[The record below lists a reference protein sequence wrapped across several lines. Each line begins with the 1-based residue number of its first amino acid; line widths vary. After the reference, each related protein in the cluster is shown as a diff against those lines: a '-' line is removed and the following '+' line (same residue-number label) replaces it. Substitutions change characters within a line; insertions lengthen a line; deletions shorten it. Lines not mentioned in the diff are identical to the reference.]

1 LGRPFESLGFYTH
14 VGYAL
19 VTLGGG
25 STAEDLVRALTGVE
39 DDAGGAGSD
48 DSRAI
53 EAQATLHMVD
63 LELGWDIA
71 LDEHWTLRAALGW
84 SYTFNSKTTLR
95 ADKSGLGPARQ
106 RGLQTLERAGEFY
119 LDDIFQSY
127 VHPPSLVFGVGY
139 VF

>member
-1 LGRPFESLGFYTH
+1 
-14 VGYAL
+14 
-19 VTLGGG
+19 
-25 STAEDLVRALTGVE
+25 
-39 DDAGGAGSD
+39 
-48 DSRAI
+48 
-53 EAQATLHMVD
+53 MVD

-84 SYTFNSKTTLR
+84 SYTFNSKTTLW

-127 VHPPSLVFGVGY
+127 VHPPSLVLGVGY